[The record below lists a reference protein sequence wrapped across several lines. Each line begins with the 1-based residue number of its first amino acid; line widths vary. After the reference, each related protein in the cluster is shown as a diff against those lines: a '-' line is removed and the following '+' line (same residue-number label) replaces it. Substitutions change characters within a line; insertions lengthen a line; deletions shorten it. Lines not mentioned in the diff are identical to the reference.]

1 MNCKKSILQVF
12 MIVLSALL
20 LISGW
25 VPMLI
30 CWCSLKYP
38 AVRDNIISV
47 IWFIYVLALPVLILI
62 LCLKNSKPTK
72 VIAALLGIMY
82 VFTYISSA
90 FTYLS
95 ADNIYYIMP
104 FVSRTENVRD
114 YRDFDDLSRFDETF
128 DDAAV
133 KSIKNFLPEEIPNNA
148 EYEYYYSPGF
158 GALKIRVKFKPESED
173 VLSQISMAGLGLVS
187 EGTENGNNYFYY
199 SSPFLDLYTHICLY
213 ENGDI
218 EYLVLVRM
226 ASASAY
232 YEADFYCPEEIIIM

>member
-12 MIVLSALL
+12 IIVLSALL

-47 IWFIYVLALPVLILI
+47 IWFIYVLALPVLILA
-62 LCLKNSKPTK
+62 LCLKNSESTK
-72 VIAALLGIMY
+72 VIAALLGVMY
-82 VFTYISSA
+82 ILTYISSA

-95 ADNIYYIMP
+95 AGNINYIMP
-104 FVSRTENVRD
+104 FVSKTENVRN
-114 YRDFDDLSRFDETF
+114 YKNFDDLSQF
-128 DDAAV
+128 DDAMV
-133 KSIKNFLPEEIPNNA
+133 KNIKDFLPEEIPNDA

-158 GALKIRVKFKPESED
+158 GALKIQVKFKPESED
-173 VLSQISMAGLGLVS
+173 VLSQISMAGLGLVE

-218 EYLVLVRM
+218 EYLVLVGM
-226 ASASAY
+226 ASPLAY
-232 YEADFYCPEEIIIM
+232 YEADFYCPEEIIV